1 MFEQQLSF
9 IDLVNIISLALQMQ
23 NQDRLFD
30 INDIQR
36 ELKKVADRIDNH
48 LQIQDNKIDSII
60 EYLNK
65 ERPQ

>member
-48 LQIQDNKIDSII
+48 LQIQDDKIDMII
-60 EYLNK
+60 AYLK
-65 ERPQ
+65 ENSGE